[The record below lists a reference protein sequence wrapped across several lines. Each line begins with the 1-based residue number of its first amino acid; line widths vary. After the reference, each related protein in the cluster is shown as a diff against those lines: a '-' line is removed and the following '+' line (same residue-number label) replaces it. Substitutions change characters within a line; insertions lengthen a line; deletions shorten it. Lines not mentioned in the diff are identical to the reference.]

1 MNLFIRFLFC
11 ICLFL
16 GCPIPAAAQY
26 GQLPPFQLQLEP
38 INGTLIPGLHSFAFA
53 QAGDKWLFIGGRTN
67 GLHGLNNNDGFP
79 GEYKNDD
86 IIVIDTVTW
95 NFYAAG
101 LNQLPCSIADPL
113 RSTNM
118 EYIQDGDYLYMVGGY
133 GWDSIQEGYV
143 TYPTI
148 SAIHISKMIDAV
160 INSKPIAPF
169 IRQATDTNLTVCGG
183 DLVKLGSDFY
193 LMFGHNFNGRYDK
206 TSSVLFTQVYSNR
219 IKKFK
224 LDDDGANIV
233 LSNFSYE
240 TDTINFHRR
249 DFTKCPIVKSDG
261 TFAIGVYGGVFKKKA
276 DLPYLEPI
284 ILSENGTAEVTS
296 YQQVMSQYSCAVL
309 PLYDATN
316 KNMYTTFFGGISLH
330 DYNPATGL
338 VTMDTLLPFISDVT
352 TLSAYSNGI
361 MEETVLPVQL
371 PGLLGCNARFILNK
385 QTSTYTNDVIDL
397 NKLTHTRQLI
407 GYIIGGIKA
416 QQGNLAPSTASTT
429 IFRVYLTPTASVGIH
444 ELSDIQSLTLFPN
457 PSSQSTIVE
466 FTLKYSGTVRICLT
480 DLTGRELQQIKA
492 EQLQKGIHKI
502 PIYTGALKPGI
513 YLCEIQSIT
522 GKAIQKLEI
531 R

>member
-1 MNLFIRFLFC
+1 MSLFSRFLFC

-79 GEYKNDD
+79 GEYKNDE

-169 IRQATDTNLTVCGG
+169 VRQATDTNLTVCGG

-249 DFTKCPIVKSDG
+249 DFTTCPIVKSDG

-296 YQQVMSQYSCAVL
+296 YQQVM
-309 PLYDATN
+309 
-316 KNMYTTFFGGISLH
+316 
-330 DYNPATGL
+330 
-338 VTMDTLLPFISDVT
+338 
-352 TLSAYSNGI
+352 
-361 MEETVLPVQL
+361 
-371 PGLLGCNARFILNK
+371 
-385 QTSTYTNDVIDL
+385 
-397 NKLTHTRQLI
+397 
-407 GYIIGGIKA
+407 
-416 QQGNLAPSTASTT
+416 
-429 IFRVYLTPTASVGIH
+429 
-444 ELSDIQSLTLFPN
+444 
-457 PSSQSTIVE
+457 
-466 FTLKYSGTVRICLT
+466 
-480 DLTGRELQQIKA
+480 
-492 EQLQKGIHKI
+492 
-502 PIYTGALKPGI
+502 
-513 YLCEIQSIT
+513 
-522 GKAIQKLEI
+522 
-531 R
+531 